1 MPMTLEW
8 DWADFFGTG
17 PGFDLNASNGGGP
30 Q

>member
-1 MPMTLEW
+1 LEW